1 LEAASTLAYDD
12 IETAVL
18 KATPAAPQENKEG
31 SYERF
36 MMGLGATGGAKR
48 GQ

>member
-1 LEAASTLAYDD
+1 MARELAYDD
-12 IETAVL
+12 IEAAAL
-18 KATPAAPQENKEG
+18 KAGPASAAPQENKEG